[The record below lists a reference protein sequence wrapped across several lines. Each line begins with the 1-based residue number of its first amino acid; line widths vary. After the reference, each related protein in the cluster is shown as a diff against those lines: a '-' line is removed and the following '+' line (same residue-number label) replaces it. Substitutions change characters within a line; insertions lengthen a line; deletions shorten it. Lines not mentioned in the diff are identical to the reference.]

1 MPAFSAAIESTF
13 LNSCYVVRRGI
24 TPDSAGNYGTTVTT
38 IASNLL
44 GDLQPARPGAVLYR
58 QMTQGADSRITHVA
72 FLDVP
77 ATIPAVGDDLIKGT
91 ITYAVRSTMNWKDHL
106 ELELERLG
114 V

>member
-1 MPAFSAAIESTF
+1 MAFSDSIEATF
-13 LNSCYVVRRGI
+13 LNSCYVVRRAT

-38 IASNLL
+38 IASDLL

-58 QMTQGADSRITHVA
+58 QMAQGADYRITHTG
-72 FLDVP
+72 FFDVP
-77 ATIPAVGDDLIKGT
+77 TTVPAVGDDLIQGT
-91 ITYAVRSTMNWKDHL
+91 TTYAIRAASNWKDHL